1 MVRQYHSVKKFLAY
15 LGHINIDIIFTVPKL
30 VSSGSVP
37 ILEERRVYGGTLGNF
52 ALIASRFGLDFD
64 PYAAV
69 SSETHS
75 GYLKMLKSRGL
86 NLEHVKV
93 FDDTRGPFCYIASDR
108 NNQLAFINQGPN
120 LVWKPSLETS
130 LIDDYRILHFTTGP
144 REEYLKI
151 AKQTNSDI
159 VFDPSQEIYLYSKNE
174 LSDFISISDIVM
186 CNEQEYGI
194 ISDHI
199 DPHDAPI
206 IIKTMG
212 SRGVEVLDKRNNMF
226 VSARKVDG
234 HYDTVGAGDAFRAGF
249 YSAYLRF
256 NDIPKA
262 VKYGTIVASE
272 AIRVPVVDFDEPWS
286 KIESIFS
293 STDN

>member
-1 MVRQYHSVKKFLAY
+1 MVKKFLAY
-15 LGHINIDIIFTVPKL
+15 LGHINIDIIFRVPKL

-37 ILEERRVYGGTLGNF
+37 IQEERKVYGGTLGNF
-52 ALIASRFGLDFD
+52 ALIASRLGLDFD

-75 GYLKMLKSRGL
+75 GYLDLLKSRGV

-108 NNQLAFINQGPN
+108 NDQVAFINQGPN
-120 LVWKPSLETS
+120 LVWKPSLENS

-144 REEYLKI
+144 RHEYLKI
-151 AKQTNSDI
+151 AKRSNSDI
-159 VFDPSQEIYLYSKNE
+159 VFDPSQEIYLYSKSE
-174 LSDFISISDIVM
+174 LKDFISLSDIVM
-186 CNEQEYGI
+186 CNEQEYELI
-194 ISDHI
+194 REQI
-199 DPHDAPI
+199 DPRDAPI

-212 SRGVEVLDKRNNMF
+212 SRGVEILNHGSNVF

-249 YSAYLRF
+249 YTAYLRY

-272 AIRVPVVDFDEPWS
+272 AIRLPVVDFNEPWS
-286 KIESIFS
+286 EIEAIFS
-293 STDN
+293 DSGYH

>member
-1 MVRQYHSVKKFLAY
+1 MKKFLAY
-15 LGHINIDIIFTVPKL
+15 LGHINIDIIFRVPKL

-37 ILEERRVYGGTLGNF
+37 IEDERKVFGGTLGNF
-52 ALIASRFGLDFD
+52 ALIASRFALDFD

-75 GYLKMLKSRGL
+75 EYLKLLESRGL

-93 FDDTRGPFCYIASDR
+93 FQDTRGPFCYIASDR

-120 LVWKPSLETS
+120 LVWKPSRESS
-130 LIDDYRILHFTTGP
+130 LIDGYKILHFTTGP
-144 REEYLKI
+144 RDEYLKI
-151 AKQTNSDI
+151 ARQSHSVI

-174 LSDFISISDIVM
+174 LSEFISLSDIVM
-186 CNEQEYGI
+186 CNEEEYELI
-194 ISDHI
+194 KENLNDNDS
-199 DPHDAPI
+199 PT

-212 SRGVEVLDKRNNMF
+212 SRGVEVFDKGNK
-226 VSARKVDG
+226 VSVKARKVEG

-249 YSAYLRF
+249 YSAYLKY

-262 VKYGTIVASE
+262 VMYGNIVASE
-272 AIRVPVVDFDEPWS
+272 VIRLPVIDFDEPWS
-286 KIESIFS
+286 KIESIYS
-293 STDN
+293 KGIN